1 MDSSSKDVQN
11 LTNDEYQ
18 ANLNNS
24 GSSTADIKI
33 YNSIEEFDKNL
44 PHTITVLTTPQGS
57 KVYLVGT
64 AHFSR
69 ESQDDV
75 SLVSNVSSIQRDC
88 RRFLIVFFFAGD

>member
-1 MDSSSKDVQN
+1 MA
-11 LTNDEYQ
+11 NDENQ
-18 ANLNNS
+18 ASLDEDES
-24 GSSTADIKI
+24 GSIDKVKI

-44 PHTITVLTTPQGS
+44 PHTITILTTPQGS

-75 SLVSNVSSIQRDC
+75 SLVCNDDC
-88 RRFLIVFFFAGD
+88 YWLPN